1 MEMIAKCGYLLLILL
16 LIAWA
21 VSAEELTTGNLLPN
35 GTNNSSN
42 YQSVDSTV
50 PSVSTSGFNT
60 VGAIRDWGEELE
72 TTGTGSI
79 NYTGN
84 LTDYATQQQLDN
96 GIVLNSTTIVQN
108 CEFVGSTWQC
118 GQATQGQD
126 TYTTTVKILDDEGNT
141 LAITN
146 QTRNN
151 DAGYGSN
158 AYKYE
163 DSVSYTGTGSNQF
176 YWEWEGVDAG
186 YTTYGTSLGGPNLL
200 GAKVTMTYDDTVIEQ
215 AVIEEIQEV
224 IEEFTEWETTFEEPV
239 VIEEFIP
246 MPVLIE
252 ELPMLVL
259 EEEIIFEE
267 VSTALE
273 EEFEEVEILQVFGG
287 PEIVE
292 EETEV
297 TEETPTETATVTE
310 ELMEEQPEQ
319 TESTTVATVQEEPK
333 SEPSSNEQVAVEENS
348 EEGTVPDKTPSV
360 DVGDIQTEVS
370 VTVKAIDKQLAVVN
384 IVAAQMIEEKQV
396 DISSYYKQYTDNREI
411 YGGRIYEDLRILD
424 NYDIQIYNNNNKF
437 LSMSVS
443 DPVLKYQVNLQRAT
457 QNRII
462 KERELEVLRR
472 QYAR

>member
-21 VSAEELTTGNLLPN
+21 VSAEEITTGNLLPN
-35 GTNNSSN
+35 GTGNSSS

-50 PSVSTSGFNT
+50 PSVSTNGFNT
-60 VGAIRDWGEELE
+60 AGTIRDWGGELE

-84 LTDYATQQQLDN
+84 LTDHATQQQLDN

-108 CEFVGSTWQC
+108 CEWQGSTWQC
-118 GQATQGQD
+118 GQATQGRD

-158 AYKYE
+158 AFKYE
-163 DSVSYTGTGSNQF
+163 DSVSYTGAGSNQF
-176 YWEWEGVDAG
+176 YWEWEGVDEG
-186 YTTYGTSLGGPNLL
+186 SYVNLGGPNLL
-200 GAKVTMTYDDTVIEQ
+200 GAKLTMTYDPTVIEPEI
-215 AVIEEIQEV
+215 IEEIEEV
-224 IEEFTEWETTFEEPV
+224 IEEFAEWETSFAEPV
-239 VIEEFIP
+239 ALEEFIP
-246 MPVLIE
+246 VPVVLE
-252 ELPMLVL
+252 ELGMIPL
-259 EEEIIFEE
+259 EEEIVFEE
-267 VSTALE
+267 INTTLE

-319 TESTTVATVQEEPK
+319 TETTTVATVQEEPT
-333 SEPSSNEQVAVEENS
+333 SEQPETNSVGVVDVQDVQAQVAV
-348 EEGTVPDKTPSV
+348 K
-360 DVGDIQTEVS
+360 
-370 VTVKAIDKQLAVVN
+370 VKGIDKQLAATN
-384 IVAAQMIEEKQV
+384 IIVAESMEKQQV
-396 DISSYYKQYTDNREI
+396 DISSYYKQYTDNRQLYE
-411 YGGRIYEDLRILD
+411 GNVYEDLRILEG
-424 NYDIQIYNNNNKF
+424 YDIQIYQNNNKF
-437 LSMSVS
+437 LAISVD
-443 DPVLKYQVNLQRAT
+443 DPVLKYQINFQRAR

>member
-1 MEMIAKCGYLLLILL
+1 MMTKCGYLLLILL

-35 GTNNSSN
+35 GTNNSSS

-60 VGAIRDWGEELE
+60 VGAIRDWGGELE

-108 CEFVGSTWQC
+108 CEFLGSTWQC

-141 LAITN
+141 LAIVN
-146 QTRNN
+146 QTRNT
-151 DAGYGSN
+151 DAGYGNN
-158 AYKYE
+158 AFKYE

-200 GAKVTMTYDDTVIEQ
+200 GAKLTMTYDDKVIEQ
-215 AVIEEIQEV
+215 ETIEEIQEV
-224 IEEFTEWETTFEEPV
+224 IEEFEEWKEIYKEPELKYEEVKFEET
-239 VIEEFIP
+239 FAL
-246 MPVLIE
+246 VL
-252 ELPMLVL
+252 L
-259 EEEIIFEE
+259 EEENYVIFEE
-267 VSTALE
+267 STKELE
-273 EEFEEVEILQVFGG
+273 KEFEEVEILQVFGG

-292 EETEV
+292 EEPEI
-297 TEETPTETATVTE
+297 TEENPTETATVTE

-348 EEGTVPDKTPSV
+348 DQGTVPEETPSI

-411 YGGRIYEDLRILD
+411 YSGRIYEDLRILD

-437 LSMSVS
+437 LAMSVN
-443 DPVLKYQVNLQRAT
+443 DPVLKYQVNLQQAT